1 MASVTTR
8 IAVAAS
14 GAARKFGWEQSI
26 YHDGF
31 NFLIVCFCCNWKWIT
46 DWLGCA
52 AGSSIQSAL
61 WNYIIYRR
69 IVVQFSLILQ
79 IKFSST
85 SSFFYIWFFSFPS
98 PSNFSPTCLKFK
110 PQHRKSRAAL
120 DNMGASIEVAKY
132 MERLV
137 PSTRIISVD
146 GVAPALPGANNFIAP
161 SASVIGNVTIGE
173 HSR

>member
-14 GAARKFGWEQSI
+14 GAARKFG
-26 YHDGF
+26 
-31 NFLIVCFCCNWKWIT
+31 
-46 DWLGCA
+46 
-52 AGSSIQSAL
+52 
-61 WNYIIYRR
+61 
-69 IVVQFSLILQ
+69 
-79 IKFSST
+79 
-85 SSFFYIWFFSFPS
+85 
-98 PSNFSPTCLKFK
+98 
-110 PQHRKSRAAL
+110 AAL